1 MPQSLY
7 LGHEHIARVGL
18 TSISNQQPI
27 LRTCDILSVYYA
39 PSIPP
44 LYKMATPRLP
54 FLYPNFFRSIKSCEP
69 TTWRSI
75 RTPPTQKQGRKARLH
90 TSQRRAQDTQHL
102 RYGPA
107 VGESRL
113 PPPTKP
119 AESLYSVNSSEPKE
133 EAAKADA
140 RQKEAEK
147 DESPP
152 QQTDSKGDV
161 EVAESGKEDT
171 PLGREE
177 TKAGLTEEDKA
188 AKPEPKRALDMVL
201 QIPSPSEIKGKADR
215 HPHLEASPYEHH
227 FDTYSLV
234 QDLIK
239 HGYTEDQAVT
249 LMKSI
254 RLMLAINLDI
264 AKEGLVSKSD
274 TENETYLFRA
284 ACSELRTTLQTSRQ
298 TEVQRQRTQR
308 AHLSHEADIL
318 SQKMTQDLLTL
329 KEDMKAMFHNR
340 KMAVQDDKR
349 NLDGKIQELNY
360 KITVSLN
367 SDAKSEVEG
376 LRWILTRRAAMAIG
390 CAAGITPLFH
400 SHLIATLTEVQS
412 WCSSA

>member
-1 MPQSLY
+1 
-7 LGHEHIARVGL
+7 
-18 TSISNQQPI
+18 
-27 LRTCDILSVYYA
+27 
-39 PSIPP
+39 
-44 LYKMATPRLP
+44 MATPRLP

-75 RTPPTQKQGRKARLH
+75 RTPPTQKQGRTARLH
-90 TSQRRAQDTQHL
+90 TSQRRAQDTQHQ

-107 VGESRL
+107 TADARL
-113 PPPTKP
+113 PPPSKP
-119 AESLYSVNSSEPKE
+119 AESYYSVSSPEPKK
-133 EAAKADA
+133 EAAKAEA

-147 DESPP
+147 EEPLSQQGESEV
-152 QQTDSKGDV
+152 DV
-161 EVAESGKEDT
+161 KAAESGKEDT
-171 PLGREE
+171 PLGKEE
-177 TKAGLTEEDKA
+177 TQAGLTEEDKA
-188 AKPEPKRALDMVL
+188 ADPEPKRALDMVL
-201 QIPSPSEIKGKADR
+201 QIPSPSEIKGKAER

-227 FDTYSLV
+227 FDTYTLV

-254 RLMLAINLDI
+254 RLMLAINLEI

-308 AHLSHEADIL
+308 AHVSHEADIL
-318 SQKMTQDLLTL
+318 NQKMTQDLMTL

-349 NLDGKIQELNY
+349 DLDGKIQELNY
-360 KITVSLN
+360 KITVLLN
-367 SDAKSEVEG
+367 SDAKSDVEG

-390 CAAGITPLFH
+390 CAAGKIYIFH
-400 SHLIATLTEVQS
+400 SILPR
-412 WCSSA
+412 